1 MPIIVEDVS
10 FCYAINTQSES
21 MVLDRVSLQIEDGEF
36 LVIMGEIGS
45 GKSTLIKHFNGL
57 LQPFSGKVRVDGHNA
72 ASVQS
77 RKLIGML
84 FQFPQQ
90 QLFGR
95 TVFEDIAFG
104 PSNFGTSGQ
113 ELSLQVSRSLKLVG
127 LDENMASRSP
137 FSLSNGHMRLVAIA
151 GILAASPK
159 YIVLD
164 EPFTGLDPKSRN
176 EMLKVLEQAHATG
189 VTVVIVTHNLDH
201 VLPIATNLIFMEK
214 GKVIFEG
221 TPEAYFSSSPS
232 KLPDIPQLMKELRK
246 CGIGVGEGIFS
257 VEAAFEE
264 IMRIKRIETA
274 YE

>member
-1 MPIIVEDVS
+1 
-10 FCYAINTQSES
+10 

-57 LQPFSGKVRVDGHNA
+57 LKPFSGKVTVDGHNA

-104 PSNFGTSGQ
+104 PSNFGTSGE

-137 FSLSNGHMRLVAIA
+137 FSLSNGQMRLVAIA
-151 GILAASPK
+151 GILAASP
-159 YIVLD
+159 
-164 EPFTGLDPKSRN
+164 
-176 EMLKVLEQAHATG
+176 
-189 VTVVIVTHNLDH
+189 
-201 VLPIATNLIFMEK
+201 
-214 GKVIFEG
+214 
-221 TPEAYFSSSPS
+221 
-232 KLPDIPQLMKELRK
+232 
-246 CGIGVGEGIFS
+246 
-257 VEAAFEE
+257 
-264 IMRIKRIETA
+264 
-274 YE
+274 

>member
-1 MPIIVEDVS
+1 MSIIVEDIS
-10 FCYAINTQSES
+10 FSYARNTQLES
-21 MVLDRVSLQIEDGEF
+21 MVLERVSLKIEEGEF
-36 LVIMGEIGS
+36 LVIMGEIAS
-45 GKSTLIKHFNGL
+45 GKSTIIKHFNGL
-57 LQPFSGKVRVDGHNA
+57 LKPFSGKVAVDGHNA

-95 TVFEDIAFG
+95 NVFEDVAFG
-104 PSNFGTSGQ
+104 PSNFGTSGE
-113 ELSLQVSRSLKLVG
+113 ELRLQVFRSLKLVG
-127 LDENMASRSP
+127 LDEKMASRSP
-137 FSLSNGHMRLVAIA
+137 FSLSNGQMRLVAIA

-176 EMLKVLEQAHATG
+176 EMSKVLAQAHVNG
-189 VTVVIVTHNLDH
+189 ITVVVVTHNLDH
-201 VLPIATNLIFMEK
+201 VLPMTTRVIFMES
-214 GKVIFEG
+214 GKVVFEG

-232 KLPDIPQLMKELRK
+232 KLPDIPLLMKELRK
-246 CGIGVGEGIFS
+246 CGMDVNEGIFS
-257 VEAAFEE
+257 AEAAFEE

-274 YE
+274 HE

>member
-1 MPIIVEDVS
+1 MPITVEDVS
-10 FCYAINTQSES
+10 FSYARNTQLDS
-21 MVLDRVSLQIEDGEF
+21 MVLDKVSLKIEEGEF

-57 LQPFSGKVRVDGHNA
+57 LKPFLGKVIVDGHNA

-95 TVFEDIAFG
+95 TVFEDVAFG
-104 PSNFGTSGQ
+104 PSNFGMSGE
-113 ELSLQVSRSLKLVG
+113 ELRLQVFRSLKLVG
-127 LDENMASRSP
+127 LDEKMASRSP
-137 FSLSNGHMRLVAIA
+137 FSLSNGQMRLVAIA
-151 GILAASPK
+151 GILAVSPK

-164 EPFTGLDPKSRN
+164 EPFTGLGPESRN
-176 EMLKVLEQAHATG
+176 ELSKVLAQAHANG
-189 VTVVIVTHNLDH
+189 ITVVVVTHNLDH
-201 VLPIATNLIFMEK
+201 VLPMTTRVIFMES
-214 GKVIFEG
+214 GKVVFEG

-232 KLPDIPQLMKELRK
+232 KLPDIPLLMKELRK
-246 CGIGVGEGIFS
+246 CGIGINEGIFS

-274 YE
+274 HE